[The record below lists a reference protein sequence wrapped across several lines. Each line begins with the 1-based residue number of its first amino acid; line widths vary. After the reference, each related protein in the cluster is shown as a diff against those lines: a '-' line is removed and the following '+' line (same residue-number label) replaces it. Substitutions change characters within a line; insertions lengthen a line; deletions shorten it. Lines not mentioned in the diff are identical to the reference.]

1 MPAPPARAG
10 LPTPNMP
17 KAKPPQTKATISN
30 SAFIRQ
36 QPTTMATAEIIEKGK
51 AAGLT
56 IRPGLIYEVRRA
68 AKAKKGATKKK
79 TSVVTKKST
88 TPVQSKADFVRA
100 NRNLSP
106 QEIVAKA
113 KAEGIKLA
121 VDYVYNVRGA
131 DKAARKNKRAAAKVT
146 TSTPASSNGARSS
159 VNANAENLLKA
170 IGAELGLG
178 KAIEILSVERQRV
191 RMMLEG

>member
-1 MPAPPARAG
+1 
-10 LPTPNMP
+10 MP

-36 QPTTMATAEIIEKGK
+36 QPTAMATAEIIEKGK

-68 AKAKKGATKKK
+68 AKVKMGPSKKK
-79 TSVVTKKST
+79 TSVVAKKST

-106 QEIVAKA
+106 QQIVAKA

-121 VDYVYNVRGA
+121 VDYVYNVRGG
-131 DKAARKNKRAAAKVT
+131 DKAARKKKRAAAKVT
-146 TSTPASSNGARSS
+146 TSTPTSSNGARSS

-178 KAIEILSVERQRV
+178 KAIEILAGERARV
-191 RMMLEG
+191 RTVLGG